1 MAKIVEEKKEE
12 ETKQYVPENVPYTER
27 KSLMEIIFERETP
40 LTFILLSLM
49 ILWIGIIIGLFASSG
64 QTFYIVGKIIYSLG
78 GAFLLFTTLGIS
90 VINRNMNSVVRTAL
104 VVFAIAVLIV
114 TLSFP

>member
-1 MAKIVEEKKEE
+1 MAKIVEEKNE
-12 ETKQYVPENVPYTER
+12 ETKTSIQENVPYNER
-27 KSLMEIIFERETP
+27 KGLMEIIFERETP

-90 VINRNMNSVVRTAL
+90 IMNRNMNSAVRTAI
-104 VVFAIAVLIV
+104 VVFAIAVLII